1 MSTIY
6 TKTGDKGTTALL
18 DGSRVC
24 KTSIFAETL
33 GSTDELTTRIG
44 LLCAS
49 LKEDNWEEVIFL
61 RQIQANIQIINS
73 YIACNSKSELNLPEI
88 GDIDKELEVE
98 IDRLETILPKLTKF
112 ILPGVTIP
120 DAYAHSCRTQARCSE
135 REVRGY
141 QIEIGGLPDVVFR
154 YLNRLS
160 DYFFVLA
167 RWLCYQAGETD
178 AFM

>member
-1 MSTIY
+1 M
-6 TKTGDKGTTALL
+6 
-18 DGSRVC
+18 
-24 KTSIFAETL
+24 
-33 GSTDELTTRIG
+33 
-44 LLCAS
+44 LCANLTGYS
-49 LKEDNWEEVIFL
+49 YTVVFI

-73 YIACNSKSELNLPEI
+73 HIACSSKSEIKLPEI
-88 GDIDKELEVE
+88 GDIDTELEVE

-112 ILPGVTIP
+112 ILPGVTVP
-120 DAYAHSCRTQARCSE
+120 DAYAHSCRTQARCTE
-135 REVRGY
+135 REVRVY